1 MARPYLTFDPFRE
14 RSMMT
19 FTQSVY
25 GVLQSKGW
33 RRDSIVFTGCLTMLG
48 VDCEIRQ
55 TISKRS
61 ADEFY
66 TLNEEK
72 IEEGA
77 RVVTDEFE
85 FRRK

>member
-1 MARPYLTFDPFRE
+1 M
-14 RSMMT
+14 
-19 FTQSVY
+19 Y

-33 RRDSIVFTGCLTMLG
+33 QRDSIVFTGCLTILG
-48 VDCEIRQ
+48 VDCQIRQ

-72 IEEGA
+72 IKEGTWM
-77 RVVTDEFE
+77 VTDEFE